1 MKALILTCQG
11 LFHVLF
17 CWVLLRKF
25 VLNKLRMLDSAEDRE
40 IKLLWMQEELS
51 KFGEAT
57 VDMLIEE
64 IQKHKMVNT
73 GNLVDSFNYNSFMDH
88 DNPGQRIFFATYG
101 RYVDIGAYRSKTAID
116 TNRVVWGMKENRKVN
131 KKWYARNMYR
141 LLGRLQSC
149 IMYCLSEEELARLKG
164 ILENRKNKNL

>member
-1 MKALILTCQG
+1 
-11 LFHVLF
+11 
-17 CWVLLRKF
+17 
-25 VLNKLRMLDSAEDRE
+25 MLDSAEDRE

-57 VDMLIEE
+57 VDMLIEQVE
-64 IQKHKMVNT
+64 KHRMVSS
-73 GNLVDSFNYNSFMDH
+73 GYLLDSFNYSSFMDGE
-88 DNPGQRIFFATYG
+88 NPGQRIHFATYG
-101 RYVDIGAYRSKTAID
+101 RYVDIRAYRGQTKAVD
-116 TNRVVWGMKENRKVN
+116 TNRVVWGMKENRKTN

-141 LLGRLQSC
+141 LLGRLQSR